1 MNEKIAVLEDE
12 QDILD
17 LITLHLKKNGFRF
30 RTFTSA
36 GEFFKAAG
44 NENFQLLLLDLILPD
59 MDGTEVCRKIKSDPV
74 FSHLPV
80 IMVTAKTE
88 ETDKIVGLELG
99 ADDYVTKP
107 FSPKELI
114 ARVRAVLRRY
124 AREPEG
130 EIINIGGTVV
140 IDAQKRQVSVSGK
153 KVELTFAE
161 FGILSIL
168 ASRKGWVFTREKIID
183 ELWEGE
189 KAVIERSVDVHVKNL
204 RDKLGAA
211 KKHVKNVRGVGY
223 KIEE

>member
-12 QDILD
+12 QDIRD
-17 LITLHLKKNGFRF
+17 LIALHLKKNGFRCETFSSAEAFF
-30 RTFTSA
+30 RVV
-36 GEFFKAAG
+36 EK
-44 NENFQLLLLDLILPD
+44 EHFQLLLLDLILPD
-59 MDGTEVCRKIKSDPV
+59 MNGTEVCRKIKSDPV
-74 FSHLPV
+74 IMALPI

-99 ADDYVTKP
+99 ADDYITKP

-114 ARVRAVLRRY
+114 ARVKAVLRRSS
-124 AREPEG
+124 AQDKG
-130 EIINIGGTVV
+130 KTLNIGKTIVV
-140 IDAQKRQVSVSGK
+140 DPQKHEVFVSGK

-168 ASRKGWVFTREKIID
+168 ASRKGWVFSREKIID

-204 RDKLGAA
+204 RDKLGGA
-211 KKHVKNVRGVGY
+211 KKYIKNVRGVGY